1 MRGNTLTAVEY
12 LHRALGQP
20 CLDLLADQGMRDGVE
35 EPGGCD
41 VIVDADP
48 CKRPFGIFMIGVGQ
62 RSHRWTFDRLEQL
75 SPTDAEAAHDAI
87 VQLHQYPAD
96 RRIAFG
102 QREELQVAQSTQQ
115 VELSDAYSS
124 LDFCFVFWMIRPC
137 WQYADTVMCSHR
149 AITAVDLGIIERG
162 LVHAALEIVGHQ
174 QAGPRTPEPEHPHMR
189 ADPVRQAL
197 CPGC

>member
-75 SPTDAEAAHDAI
+75 SPTDAEAAHAAI
-87 VQLHQYPAD
+87 SGILVQLND
-96 RRIAFG
+96 RGMRRLG
-102 QREELQVAQSTQQ
+102 VSRREELQVAQSTQQ
-115 VELSDAYSS
+115 VE
-124 LDFCFVFWMIRPC
+124 
-137 WQYADTVMCSHR
+137 
-149 AITAVDLGIIERG
+149 
-162 LVHAALEIVGHQ
+162 
-174 QAGPRTPEPEHPHMR
+174 
-189 ADPVRQAL
+189 
-197 CPGC
+197 